1 MQHDTDG
8 VAPGKASCYTRRY
21 AARCPPLRGGGRRP
35 GESAFQSISAAA
47 GKHKKRSHHHQ
58 KFLHN
63 PIVFEPP
70 QKYYKKTSRNPIKIR
85 QNQSKTIR
93 KAPFFAVS
101 TTFALPPPK

>member
-1 MQHDTDG
+1 
-8 VAPGKASCYTRRY
+8 VAKG
-21 AARCPPLRGGGRRP
+21 RGIKGGRRP
-35 GESAFQSISAAA
+35 GEFCTSFAFRHFVPAAA
-47 GKHKKRSHHHQ
+47 RKHKKRSHHHQ

>member
-1 MQHDTDG
+1 MQCDLCA
-8 VAPGKASCYTRRY
+8 VR
-21 AARCPPLRGGGRRP
+21 PPLRGGGRRP
-35 GESAFQSISAAA
+35 GEFCIRFAFHSISAAA
-47 GKHKKRSHHHQ
+47 GKHNKRSRHNQ

-63 PIVFEPP
+63 PIVLGTL

-93 KAPFFAVS
+93 KVPFFAVS